1 MRCTKSHNNFP
12 NFPSTTYTAFVPNY
26 SYPLGAAT
34 AAAVSAQGVA
44 GESQGPPLQ
53 PAPTPLASGEA
64 ARAKAAEAAASVV
77 VAAGGGTPGRAPV
90 PPYCSPSVLQSLRT
104 PVPPYCS
111 LSAPPLGQT
120 EPPPAY
126 EDVLKMDEESQ
137 EASTE
142 VRDCKH
148 HLRACPYEHHLLTCS
163 YERHLLTCLFERH
176 LLTCP
181 YKHQLL
187 TCPYEHH
194 FLTSPYKHHLPVLMN
209 TTYLSL

>member
-26 SYPLGAAT
+26 SYPVGAAAT
-34 AAAVSAQGVA
+34 AAAVSAQGIA
-44 GESQGPPLQ
+44 GKSQEPPLQ

-64 ARAKAAEAAASVV
+64 ARAKAAEAAASVAA
-77 VAAGGGTPGRAPV
+77 AAGGTSGRAPV
-90 PPYCSPSVLQSLRT
+90 PPYCSP
-104 PVPPYCS
+104 
-111 LSAPPLGQT
+111 SAPPLGQT

-137 EASTE
+137 KASIE

-148 HLRACPYEHHLLTCS
+148 HLRACPYEHHLLTCP
-163 YERHLLTCLFERH
+163 YERQLLI
-176 LLTCP
+176 CP
-181 YKHQLL
+181 YERQLL

-194 FLTSPYKHHLPVLMN
+194 LPVLIN
-209 TTYLSL
+209 ITYLS

>member
-26 SYPLGAAT
+26 SYPVGAAT
-34 AAAVSAQGVA
+34 AAAVSAHGVA
-44 GESQGPPLQ
+44 GECQEPPPQ

-64 ARAKAAEAAASVV
+64 ARAKAAEAVASVA
-77 VAAGGGTPGRAPV
+77 VAAGGGGTPGRAPL
-90 PPYCSPSVLQSLRT
+90 PPYCSPS
-104 PVPPYCS
+104 
-111 LSAPPLGQT
+111 APPSGQT

-142 VRDCKH
+142 VRDYKH
-148 HLRACPYEHHLLTCS
+148 HLRACP
-163 YERHLLTCLFERH
+163 RERH

-181 YKHQLL
+181 YERQLL
-187 TCPYEHH
+187 TCPYERHL
-194 FLTSPYKHHLPVLMN
+194 LTCHYKHHLRTCPL
-209 TTYLSL
+209 TYLSL